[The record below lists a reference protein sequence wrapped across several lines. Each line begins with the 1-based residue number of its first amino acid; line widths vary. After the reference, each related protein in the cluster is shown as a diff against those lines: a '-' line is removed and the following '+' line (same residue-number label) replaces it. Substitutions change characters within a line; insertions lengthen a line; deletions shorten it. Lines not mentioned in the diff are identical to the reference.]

1 MAVLTRFFAISE
13 KNIFLKC
20 ITFTEFF
27 SIFAADNQLVQ
38 GMKKMKVQSFRL
50 DESDI
55 EIIDKMAARLSYD
68 NRSDVVR
75 AAVQFLFR
83 YATHVGYLKIMAG
96 YRQNWK
102 DYNFTI
108 TDEQL

>member
-1 MAVLTRFFAISE
+1 MAVLTRCLAISE

-38 GMKKMKVQSFRL
+38 GMKKMKVCSFRL
-50 DESDI
+50 TESDI
-55 EIIDKMAARLSYD
+55 NKIDEMALRTSYD
-68 NRSDVVR
+68 MRSDVVR
-75 AAVQFLFR
+75 AAVQFLYR
-83 YATHVGYLKIMAG
+83 YATRVGYMKIMAG